1 MSGIRSM
8 PAWDRGPLCQ
18 SVQDGGQSL
27 QWTSIRDQCL
37 RDIVKPAGLKNDVNI
52 MRSIE
57 SNYMTLL
64 ALEKRNQ
71 KWHKKQFLGKWDKMW
86 LDYAKVGGKVN
97 HFYFT
102 KQIYPCLQV
111 IWIINSLSLWL
122 ILRRY
127 WYASI
132 FLSVIEK
139 VVKISR
145 NVSFSRLA
153 LVAFTASELK
163 RAVEQRKM
171 FIMPGYCKKILPAQ
185 QPIRAR
191 SLL

>member
-1 MSGIRSM
+1 M
-8 PAWDRGPLCQ
+8 PAWDRGPVCQ

-27 QWTSIRDQCL
+27 QWPSIRDQCL

-102 KQIYPCLQV
+102 KQIPVFTSHLD
-111 IWIINSLSLWL
+111 NKT
-122 ILRRY
+122 R
-127 WYASI
+127 
-132 FLSVIEK
+132 
-139 VVKISR
+139 SR
-145 NVSFSRLA
+145 CDL
-153 LVAFTASELK
+153 
-163 RAVEQRKM
+163 
-171 FIMPGYCKKILPAQ
+171 Y
-185 QPIRAR
+185 
-191 SLL
+191 